1 MTDGGMSTGAF
12 LLDVTRLVDRQMQGR
27 LPTGVDRV
35 CLEYVRRFGG
45 ESRALIRWRGFWV
58 MLSQQDSDRLFA
70 ALLLPAE
77 GFNRRVRWWVAKALP
92 RSVLKGLPR
101 GAVLLNMGHSGLDRP
116 NYGVRVRKHG
126 LRPVFFLHDL
136 IPITHPEYARAGEP
150 ERHARRVQTMLSN
163 ARGIVVNSR
172 NTEEALEAYSR
183 AHGLPMPPCVV
194 APLAGA
200 RLPAPSPEP
209 PLAAPYFVM
218 LGTIEPR
225 KNHLLL
231 LHLWRVFVQTL
242 GDAAPHLVI
251 IGQRGWECEQVV
263 DLLERCEALRGV
275 VIEIP
280 DCDDSMLAAWLSHA
294 RALLFPSFAEGYGI
308 PLVEALSL
316 GTPVIASDLPVFR
329 ELAGDIP
336 EYLDPLDGAGWRQA
350 IIDFAS
356 PSNERRAAQLARLT
370 GWRSPT
376 WEVHFEK
383 VEAFLKELG
392 V

>member
-1 MTDGGMSTGAF
+1 M
-12 LLDVTRLVDRQMQGR
+12 LLDITRLLDRALHGLR
-27 LPTGVDRV
+27 PTGVDRV
-35 CLEYVRRFGG
+35 GLAYVRHFGPRAAALVRFGG
-45 ESRALIRWRGFWV
+45 RWLVIGDR
-58 MLSQQDSDRLFA
+58 DSDRLYA
-70 ALLLPAE
+70 GLLSPSEHFSSL
-77 GFNRRVRWWVAKALP
+77 VRWLVGRAYCLSWQSP
-92 RSVLKGLPR
+92 TN
-101 GAVLLNMGHSGLDRP
+101 GAVLLNVTHSGLDDGD
-116 NYGVRVRKHG
+116 YAARVRRYG
-126 LRPVFFLHDL
+126 LRPVYFLHDL
-136 IPITHPEYARAGEP
+136 IPIEFPEYARPGEP
-150 ERHARRVQTMLSN
+150 ERHRRRVDTMANTGAGL
-163 ARGIVVNSR
+163 IVNSACTR
-172 NTEEALEAYSR
+172 QAFDVYAGSL
-183 AHGLPMPPCVV
+183 GMKVPPRVV
-194 APLAGA
+194 AHLGTPEFSARQHKLPLD
-200 RLPAPSPEP
+200 
-209 PLAAPYFVM
+209 APYFVA

-231 LHLWRVFVQTL
+231 LHVWRDLVHRL
-242 GDAAPHLVI
+242 GAQVPRLVI
-251 IGQRGWECEQVV
+251 IGRRGWECEQVV

-280 DCDDSMLAAWLSHA
+280 DCDDQMLAAWLSHA

-336 EYLDPLDGAGWRQA
+336 EYLDPLDGPGWREA
-350 IIDFAS
+350 IVDFAS

-376 WEVHFEK
+376 WEAHFEK

>member
-1 MTDGGMSTGAF
+1 MSTGAF

-172 NTEEALEAYSR
+172 DTAHALESHAR
-183 AHGLPMPPCVV
+183 THGLPIPPHVI

-200 RLPAPSPEP
+200 RLPLPSPES
-209 PLAAPYFVM
+209 PLATPYFVM

-231 LHLWRVFVQTL
+231 LHLWREFAKAL
-242 GDAAPHLVI
+242 GGAAPHLVI

-263 DLLERCEALRGV
+263 DLLERSAALRGRV
-275 VIEIP
+275 VEISRAS
-280 DCDDSMLAAWLSHA
+280 DVELATWLHHA
-294 RALLFPSFAEGYGI
+294 RALVFPSFVEGYGL
-308 PLVEALSL
+308 PLAEALSF
-316 GTPVIASDLPVFR
+316 GVPVIASDLPVFR
-329 ELAGDIP
+329 EIAGEIP
-336 EYLDPLDGAGWRQA
+336 EYLDPLDGPGWRRVILDYAQPQSA
-350 IIDFAS
+350 L
-356 PSNERRAAQLARLT
+356 RAAQLERMQGFKA
-370 GWRSPT
+370 PT
-376 WEVHFEK
+376 WAEHFSA
-383 VEAFLKELG
+383 VESFLRGIGLEIRG
-392 V
+392 